1 MIKETLTTAAIA
13 VASAAF
19 AAADTS
25 YYDTGYP
32 NTAYTR
38 DDFQANAL
46 TLSALDASLSG
57 TYELDSIGYLMNSS
71 TNTFASY
78 VAVID
83 SSYEILALSS
93 SYSTLTGQSFGG
105 QGGKALATY
114 YFSDAAQLSAT
125 STYYVIFL
133 SGTDGMSVGS
143 TFDSTYSSLVSDI
156 ATIGGNYTGTDTVAA
171 QTYTVG
177 FDEADG
183 SLKLSLHE
191 AYDSEGAGDYATFKV
206 GISEVTVV
214 PEPSMFG
221 LLAGIGALGIV
232 AARRRRSRKA

>member
-32 NTAYTR
+32 TSGVSHY
-38 DDFQANAL
+38 DFQANAL
-46 TLSALDASLSG
+46 TLSTFDSSLSG
-57 TYELDSIGYLMNSS
+57 TYELNSIAYLMTSS
-71 TNTFASY
+71 SNTFASY

-83 SSYEILALSS
+83 SSNEILALSS
-93 SYSTLTGQSFGG
+93 SYATVEHVAFGDATN
-105 QGGKALATY
+105 KALATY
-114 YFSDAAQLSAT
+114 YFSDPAQLSAT
-125 STYYVIFL
+125 GNYYVIFL
-133 SGTDGMSVGS
+133 SSTDNVSVGD
-143 TFDSTYSSLVSDI
+143 TFDSTLSNLVTNI
-156 ATIGGNYTGTDTVAA
+156 ANTGGNYTGTNTLAA
-171 QTYTVG
+171 QTYTVSFG
-177 FDEADG
+177 DDG
-183 SLKLSLHE
+183 TLSLGIYE
-191 AYDSEGAGDYATFKV
+191 ANDYATFQV